1 MRIHEKRKGARSPK
15 ILIGFCAGALTWLA
29 GCGSS
34 PHASTEKYYLV
45 ATNIKIPY
53 WQSANQGLLRAGQ
66 QVGVKVEMVGP
77 DSFDPK
83 AEHEA
88 FQRAVA
94 EKIKPSGI
102 MVSAADPTVMQ
113 PDIDAAIGQ
122 GIPVITVDSDSP
134 TSKRLTFV
142 GTDNYKA
149 GTMGAQLAVKQLQGK
164 GNVVIYTM
172 PEQAN
177 LKDRLRGYHDV
188 LEAHTGIKIIQ
199 TVDIKGDPRIAFDS
213 TQEMVDKK
221 TIDKVQGFI
230 CLEAIACPEVADVL
244 DRNKVSGKVIVA
256 MDTDQRTLDW
266 IKKDRIAGTI
276 AQKPFTMG
284 FAGVTMLDA
293 MHHYPPNP
301 LDKAWSLDPQA
312 TVATFI
318 DTGEMLVDK
327 SNVDNFISETSQKS
341 Q

>member
-1 MRIHEKRKGARSPK
+1 MRIHNKV
-15 ILIGFCAGALTWLA
+15 LIGFCGGAMAWLT

-53 WQSANQGLLRAGQ
+53 WQSAGAGLSRAAQ
-66 QVGVKVEMVGP
+66 QIGVKAEMAGP
-77 DSFDPK
+77 DTFDVK
-83 AEHEA
+83 GEHEA
-88 FQRAVA
+88 FQHVMA
-94 EKIKPSGI
+94 EKIKPAGV
-102 MVSAADPTVMQ
+102 MVSVADPSVLQ
-113 PDIDAAIGQ
+113 ADIDSAIGQ
-122 GIPVITVDSDSP
+122 GIPVITVDADAP
-134 TSKRLTFV
+134 ASKRLTFV

-188 LEAHTGIKIIQ
+188 LESHPGIKVID
-199 TVDIKGDPRIAFDS
+199 TVDIKGDARIAFDR
-213 TQEMVDKK
+213 TQDMVDKK
-221 TIDKVQGFI
+221 EMDKVQGFI
-230 CLEAIACPEVADVL
+230 CLEAIACPEIADVL
-244 DRNKVSGKVIVA
+244 DRNKVTGKVIVA

-284 FAGVTMLDA
+284 YFGVLLLDT
-293 MHHYPPNP
+293 MHHYPPSP
-301 LDKAWSLDPQA
+301 LDKTWAQEAQSP
-312 TVATFI
+312 VATFI

-327 SNVDNFISETSQKS
+327 SNVDSFTSQLAQKP
-341 Q
+341 